1 MPKPINLAYLAETHN
16 PWNVR
21 YGSLTDILWFAL
33 RYLEA
38 LPEEEQP
45 GSDMDDMRD
54 LLETRYRSLEHIFT
68 EQEFR
73 RRFEV

>member
-1 MPKPINLAYLAETHN
+1 MDREDFIVAK
-16 PWNVR
+16 
-21 YGSLTDILWFAL
+21 
-33 RYLEA
+33 A

-73 RRFEV
+73 RRFDPGSFNGPK

>member
-1 MPKPINLAYLAETHN
+1 MDREDFIVAKA
-16 PWNVR
+16 
-21 YGSLTDILWFAL
+21 LWFAL